1 MDDVKTLKKKSLIY
15 FLKTGWCSGER
26 KDAYRFVSLL
36 KKKPFTG
43 KSILEMLRK
52 IVWGWPDEERPRAF
66 WNEVFEKLGNTELT
80 PEENETIQEFD
91 NLFYP
96 MAHRVY
102 RIIEDYVC
110 RLQLLKHSITRQFCR
125 VIAYLDSLNILE
137 DKLVD
142 YVFENYDNFQPVIV
156 DTKIIDLLEN
166 SLPYYQAK
174 MVIGQINPDLSSFRK
189 GESVMELSG
198 FEKELLEVAKKNIA
212 IFLGTEIKDIIM
224 TKY

>member
-96 MAHRVY
+96 MAHKVY

-110 RLQLLKHSITRQFCR
+110 NLQLLKHSITRQFCR

>member
-1 MDDVKTLKKKSLIY
+1 MDNAKTLKKKSLIY
-15 FLKTGWCSGER
+15 VLKTGWCSGER
-26 KDAYRFVSLL
+26 KDAYRFVNLL

-43 KSILEMLRK
+43 KSILEMLRT

-96 MAHRVY
+96 MACRVY
-102 RIIEDYVC
+102 RIMEDYVC
-110 RLQLLKHSITRQFCR
+110 HLQLLKHSITWQFCW
-125 VIAYLDSLNILE
+125 VITYLDSLNILE

-142 YVFENYDNFQPVIV
+142 FVFENYDNFQPVIV
-156 DTKIIDLLEN
+156 NMKIIELLEN

-174 MVIGQINPDLSSFRK
+174 MVIGQMNSDLFSFRK
-189 GESVMELSG
+189 GESVMELSS
-198 FEKELLEVAKKNIA
+198 FETELIKVAKKNIA
-212 IFLGTEIKDIIM
+212 KFLETEVKDIIM